1 MGRFTTFLLGAA
13 TSLGLLIAGA
23 THATANQPMVAL
35 PAAQSAATAFSAAT
49 TAAAAASTGIGGPKF
64 CGYDIRRGANP
75 DRIRNLRSVHDGIM
89 QSGRY
94 EWFARYGGNK
104 NGNAG
109 HVLWGYH
116 HDIGFDP
123 LYFAPDN
130 VPSDFC

>member
-1 MGRFTTFLLGAA
+1 MDRFTTFLLGAA

-35 PAAQSAATAFSAAT
+35 PAAQSAATAFSVAT
-49 TAAAAASTGIGGPKF
+49 TATTTGVGGPKF
-64 CGYDIRRGANP
+64 CGYDVRRGANP
-75 DRIRNLRSVHDGIM
+75 DRLRNLRIVHDGIM

-94 EWFARYGGNK
+94 EWFAQYGGSK

-123 LYFAPDN
+123 LYF
-130 VPSDFC
+130 VPSNTPSDAC